1 MKEYRY
7 RLCNANARAS
17 GSRKAVQKTERVCEI
32 RTDLSAYFVPSKQG
46 RSVSGGGGMGGTI
59 CAADSKGRQ
68 YGKQKECFKRKN
80 LPLILNY

>member
-1 MKEYRY
+1 VEVVKK
-7 RLCNANARAS
+7 L
-17 GSRKAVQKTERVCEI
+17 I
-32 RTDLSAYFVPSKQG
+32 RGLDIGTLKFWHVYAIYPG
-46 RSVSGGGGMGGTI
+46 MWGGGGGVRGGTI